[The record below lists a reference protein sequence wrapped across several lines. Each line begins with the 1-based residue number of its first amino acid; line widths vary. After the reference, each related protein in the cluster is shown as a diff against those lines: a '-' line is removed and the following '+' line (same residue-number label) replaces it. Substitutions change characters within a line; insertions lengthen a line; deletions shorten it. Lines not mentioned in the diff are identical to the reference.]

1 MLFMIKF
8 TRRKVD
14 FMLIHKMRLDDNM
27 AVLDVNSGSV
37 HVVDDLAYDVIPV

>member
-27 AVLDVNSGSV
+27 AVLDVNSGAV
-37 HVVDDLAYDVIPV
+37 HLVDEVIYDLLD